1 MISGFLRARMVLGA
15 LTLALSASG
24 MTGCKSGGG
33 DGESVV
39 NTSTSIPLA
48 STPTASNPTSG
59 STNIAPKISGT
70 APTTSAVN
78 ALYSFAPTA
87 SDADGDQL
95 SFQIQNKPSWATF
108 NTVTGQ
114 LSGKPTSAGSFSDI
128 VISASDGEA
137 IATLPAFSIKVDQSG
152 AAATVATLTWV
163 APTENIDGT
172 SLTDLSGFVI
182 TYGQSRNAL
191 DKSVRITNPSIDS
204 YTLDYL
210 AAGTYY
216 FAIKAVNASG
226 VESDLS
232 AVVTKKIS

>member
-1 MISGFLRARMVLGA
+1 MISGFLRAPMMLGA

-24 MTGCKSGGG
+24 LTGCKSGGG
-33 DGESVV
+33 GGESPV
-39 NTSTSIPLA
+39 NTSTSIPV
-48 STPTASNPTSG
+48 SGSPTTPTSG
-59 STNIAPKISGT
+59 SGNATPKISGA
-70 APTTSAVN
+70 APRSVALN
-78 ALYSFAPTA
+78 ASYSFAPTA
-87 SDADGDQL
+87 SDADGDTL
-95 SFQIQNKPSWATF
+95 SFQIKNKPTWATF

-114 LSGKPTSAGSFSDI
+114 LSGKPSATGTFNDI
-128 VISASDGEA
+128 VISASDGKA
-137 IATLPAFSIKVDQSG
+137 SAALPAFSITVDQTG
-152 AAATVATLTWV
+152 AVASVATLNWV
-163 APTENIDGT
+163 APTENVDGT

-182 TYGQSRNAL
+182 SYGRTRDAL

-204 YTLDYL
+204 YTLDQL